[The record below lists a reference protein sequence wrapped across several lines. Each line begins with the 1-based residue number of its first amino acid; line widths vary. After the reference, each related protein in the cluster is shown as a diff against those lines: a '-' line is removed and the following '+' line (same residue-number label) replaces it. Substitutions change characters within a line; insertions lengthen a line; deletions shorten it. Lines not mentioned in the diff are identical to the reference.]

1 MGIWKKIKELF
12 NLTPELKLG
21 EDTEPNKHAEES
33 KEVE

>member
-21 EDTEPNKHAEES
+21 EDTQPKQVEEPKEE
-33 KEVE
+33 